1 MKINKLFFVAVFGIL
16 CAGCY
21 NDFDTPA
28 PAKVWTDEDMA
39 LLGLEPISI
48 KEMKNVFINEFG
60 SLENTGSNN
69 SWADTKT
76 VKFGASSTSIEA
88 DFSNI
93 HFREDIAN
101 RYIRSEERRGGKEC

>member
-60 SLENTGSNN
+60 
-69 SWADTKT
+69 
-76 VKFGASSTSIEA
+76 
-88 DFSNI
+88 
-93 HFREDIAN
+93 
-101 RYIRSEERRGGKEC
+101 